1 MGGGLAALL
10 LATIIGSVVCAVTFL
25 FARRTNSLDYRS
37 FFKHLLVTSN
47 RDAITAGLLAGPLA
61 MLPALLFFIS
71 DPGGPRNLRR
81 LLVNGLRAA
90 AFDTHN
96 RSIQ

>member
-1 MGGGLAALL
+1 MGGGLAAML
-10 LATIIGSVVCAVTFL
+10 LATIIWSVVCAVTFL

-37 FFKHLLVTSN
+37 FFKHLPVTSN
-47 RDAITAGLLAGPLA
+47 RDAITAGPLA